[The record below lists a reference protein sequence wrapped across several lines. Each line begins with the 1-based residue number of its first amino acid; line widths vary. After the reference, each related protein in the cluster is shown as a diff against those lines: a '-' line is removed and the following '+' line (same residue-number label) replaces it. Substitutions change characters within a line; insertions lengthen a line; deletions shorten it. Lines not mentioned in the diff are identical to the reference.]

1 MTTMDTGRA
10 PAAVSLRRMPPWY
23 RTLFWVD
30 ALERFGF
37 YGMSA
42 ILLLFASAPRAEG
55 GLGMST
61 ADGGSLFGVWISLMF
76 MLSLLGG
83 WLGDR
88 VFGHRRALVVGAA
101 VSTAGY
107 ACLATPTTW
116 MVAIGLCATALG
128 GAIFKPNHQALV
140 NRMFDDR
147 RGRESG
153 ISLMYV
159 GTQLSALLAPLVAG
173 FVGERVNWQLGFLC
187 AALTMI
193 VTTFWLTSTTRQFGG
208 VGDRPIRPLNA
219 DERRTAGRRTVIT
232 GLAVALVLI
241 GLGVRGKL
249 TPLVAI
255 ALIGLLSIFLTIA
268 GYVWLY
274 RNPLLRPSDRRRLR
288 AFLWVYLGATLFWM
302 INAQAGS
309 VLTAF
314 ARDETDRD
322 VLGWLVPSAWMQSVT
337 PLFMLFLAP
346 VAASMLPRYGRR
358 HALAGRFSLGLLLA
372 GASFLVMAVAAALAA
387 GDAKVSPMWLVACY
401 LITAVA
407 ELIIAA
413 ISISAC
419 ADVLPAQFLGR
430 VMGLYWLFAAVG
442 GGFGNGALAQVAA
455 SAPLDGYFTVVG
467 GVAVLVGLAFVL
479 LRRRLTEA
487 LAKDP
492 DEAPS
497 PARQESLITT

>member
-1 MTTMDTGRA
+1 MTTADTSST
-10 PAAVSLRRMPPWY
+10 VSLRRMPPWY

-30 ALERFGF
+30 AIERFGF

-42 ILLLFASAPRAEG
+42 ILVLFAGASRAEN
-55 GLGMST
+55 GLGMSD
-61 ADGGSLFGVWISLMF
+61 ADAGSLFGVWISLMF

-88 VFGHRRALVVGAA
+88 VFGHRRALIAGAVVS
-101 VSTAGY
+101 VAGY
-107 ACLATPTTW
+107 AFLAVPGTW
-116 MVAIGLCATALG
+116 AVAVGLCATAVG

-140 NRMFDDR
+140 NRMFGDR

-159 GTQLSALLAPLVAG
+159 GTQLSSLLAPLVTG
-173 FVGERVNWQLGFLC
+173 FVGERVNWQLGF
-187 AALTMI
+187 ALGGAMMLFTA
-193 VTTFWLTSTTRQFGG
+193 FWLVSAARQFDG
-208 VGDRPIRPLNA
+208 VGDRPIRPLSQV
-219 DERRTAGRRTVIT
+219 ERRSAGRRTIIT
-232 GLAVALVLI
+232 GAVVVLVLV
-241 GLGVRGKL
+241 GLGLRGKL

-255 ALIGLLSIFLTIA
+255 ALIGLLSIVLTVA

-274 RNPLLRPSDRRRLR
+274 RNPLLRGDDRRRLR

-302 INAQAGS
+302 INAQGGS
-309 VLTAF
+309 VLTDF

-322 VLGWLVPSAWMQSVT
+322 VFGALMPASWMQAVT

-346 VAASMLPRYGRR
+346 MAAAMLPRYGRR
-358 HALAGRFSLGLLLA
+358 HALASRFSVGLVLA
-372 GASFLVMAVAAALAA
+372 GASFLVMALAAAFAA
-387 GDAKVSPMWLVACY
+387 GGARVSPLWLVACY
-401 LITAVA
+401 FLTAIA

-442 GGFGNGALAQVAA
+442 
-455 SAPLDGYFTVVG
+455 
-467 GVAVLVGLAFVL
+467 
-479 LRRRLTEA
+479 
-487 LAKDP
+487 
-492 DEAPS
+492 
-497 PARQESLITT
+497 